1 MISSQ
6 YQFHMKERILR
17 LGKVV
22 LMALALTVGFFSCE
36 KKEDVAP
43 VVQNSGTDAELVALQ
58 ASLNSANASM
68 MRVQSGYYTVAQR
81 YKNNYSH
88 RTHWHPIAQGF
99 TNWWNC
105 IASADRG
112 NTISVQDVLELGEG
126 REKTIDLVKKLVP
139 AYPGLQHRGYSDL
152 DESTTAQGRLEGLF
166 TNGIKFNRK
175 APVAV
180 LIKSKDWKNSLV
192 TVLSYK
198 DGYVYYYDPFYN
210 GLQDAHISTF
220 ASNAKAASESGN
232 VINVIF
238 W

>member
-43 VVQNSGTDAELVALQ
+43 VAQNSGTDAEPVALQ

-88 RTHWHPIAQGF
+88 TKHWHPIAQGF

-105 IASADRG
+105 IASADGG
-112 NTISVQDVLELGEG
+112 NTISVEDVLKLGKG
-126 REKTIDLVKKLVP
+126 REKTIDLVQDLIR
-139 AYPGLQHRGYSDL
+139 AYPGIQRGTYEDIQY
-152 DESTTAQGRLEGLF
+152 STTAQAQLEDLF
-166 TNGIKFNRK
+166 TNGFKFNGK

-220 ASNAKAASESGN
+220 ASNAKAASASGK
-232 VINVIF
+232 VINAIF